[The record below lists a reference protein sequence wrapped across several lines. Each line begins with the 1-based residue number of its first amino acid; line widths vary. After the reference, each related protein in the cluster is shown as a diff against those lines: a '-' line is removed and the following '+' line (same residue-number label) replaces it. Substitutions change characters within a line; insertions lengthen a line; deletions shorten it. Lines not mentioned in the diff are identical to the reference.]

1 MTSSNKQPYTMK
13 KTPRTLAVQILDRVE
28 KGAFAQPLL
37 DAYLSRDILP
47 VPQDRGLL
55 TQLVYGTLRL
65 RDRLDWILRT
75 VYTGTFEEMEPGIR
89 NILRVALYQMMFADR
104 VPAYAATNEAV
115 EMTKSRYPGRS
126 NLVNAVLRNAA
137 RRMDR
142 IPYPSFDND
151 PLFHIAVVHS
161 HPLWLVRL
169 WADEIG
175 IEETRALCESNN
187 KTPPLAVRV
196 NRLKTSRSDLITRLE
211 ESGIT
216 AAPSRYAPNGLILSD
231 LPISVVELPP
241 YHEGLMQIQDEA
253 SQLISHLVDPK
264 PGEAVLDVCAGAGIK
279 TTHLAQLM
287 NNTGR
292 IVAMDISRNK
302 IELSEILSRRL
313 GAAIIETI
321 VHDARQPPPQDLCE
335 RFDRILVDAPCSGL
349 GTVRRNPEIRW
360 HTAPED
366 LIPLPPLQLEILN
379 HSVPYLKKGGIM
391 VYSTCTIASA
401 ENEEVIRKFLR
412 DNKKFELVRS
422 ATAPAVLL
430 DETGF
435 FRTFPHRHGTD
446 GFFGTILKRK
456 GG

>member
-1 MTSSNKQPYTMK
+1 MK
-13 KTPRTLAVQILDRVE
+13 HTTPRTLAVQILDRVE
-28 KGAFAQPLL
+28 GGAFAQPLL
-37 DAYLSRDILP
+37 DTYLSRDILP

-65 RDRLDWILRT
+65 RDRLDWILRA
-75 VYTGTFEEMEPGIR
+75 VYTGPFDRMEPGIR
-89 NILRVALYQMMFADR
+89 NILRVALYQMMCADR

-115 EMTKSRYPGRS
+115 EMTKRRYPGRS

-142 IPYPSFDND
+142 IPYPSFDDD
-151 PLFHIAVVHS
+151 PLSHISVVHS

-169 WADEIG
+169 WADETG
-175 IEETRALCESNN
+175 IEETRVLCESNN
-187 KTPPLAVRV
+187 KTPPLAIRV
-196 NRLKTSRSDLITRLE
+196 NRLKISRSDLVTRLE
-211 ESGIT
+211 ESGCT
-216 AAPSRYAPNGLILSD
+216 ATPSRYAPDGLILSN
-231 LPISVVELPP
+231 LPISVVELSP
-241 YHEGLMQIQDEA
+241 YNEGLMQIQDEA

-264 PGEAVLDVCAGAGIK
+264 PGEAVLDVCAGAGVK

-292 IVAMDISRNK
+292 VVAMDISRNK

-313 GAAIIETI
+313 GAAIIETV
-321 VHDARQPPPQDLCE
+321 VHDARRPPPQDLRE

-349 GTVRRNPEIRW
+349 GTVRRNPEIKW
-360 HTAPED
+360 HTTPDD

-401 ENEEVIRKFLR
+401 ENDTVIRGFLN
-412 DNKKFELVRS
+412 DNPGFTCIRPTTVP
-422 ATAPAVLL
+422 T
-430 DETGF
+430 ETVNGNGS

-456 GG
+456 GE